1 MMGFTSFNM
10 RFKSI
15 WRRFA
20 YLIVITSA
28 VFIMLI
34 WIISTQSEKQA
45 LKDSIDE
52 ELNTILDETA
62 ISLIAPLWNY
72 DLNYM
77 EIQADILLKRPTISS
92 ITIADNIRGVILDK
106 SDSIGKTNGYII
118 YYGEKPI
125 LKNNVEIGTLKI
137 GVSSLPF
144 EEKSRADFNSR
155 IMMLL
160 METSIFA
167 LLIILI
173 SYTITKPL
181 KKLENELID
190 FADGNYSKVITVT
203 SNDEI
208 GRLSKTFNSMARK
221 IEESNDELKSLNQ
234 SLENKLQERTYEL
247 RETNEFLKDALS
259 KSQQIQAELTLK
271 NEELENAMEK
281 LQYANRQI
289 IEATKSSL
297 TSQLIAGVAHE
308 IKTPVGLILTT
319 NSFVIHELEEFKDKF
334 ENGDIRKSD
343 LTSFLNL
350 LDEASQNISRNLGNT
365 ISLISNFKEVAVD
378 QTSQR
383 KRSFNLNYYLSEII
397 SNLKPVFKHTPYIIN
412 VNCPLDII
420 IDSYPGAYS
429 QIITNLIMNSLKHGF
444 GDRDYGTITI
454 DVTTRDDYICID
466 YKDDG
471 KGISSKYISNI
482 FTPFFS
488 TSHNKGGSGLGL
500 SVIKNLVDKTL
511 QGSITCESDTDK
523 GVHFI
528 IKLPSIIDEVG
539 DNFN

>member
-28 VFIMLI
+28 VFVMLI

>member
-1 MMGFTSFNM
+1 MMGFTSFNI

-15 WRRFA
+15 WRRFV

-28 VFIMLI
+28 IFVMII
-34 WIISTQSEKQA
+34 WLISTQSEKQV
-45 LKDSIDE
+45 LKNSIDE
-52 ELNTILDETA
+52 ELKTILDETT

-77 EIQADILLKRPTISS
+77 EIQADILLKRPTITS
-92 ITIADNIRGVILDK
+92 ITIADNIRGIILDK
-106 SDSIGKTNGYII
+106 SDTINITEGNTI

-125 LKNNVEIGTLKI
+125 LKNNVEIGTLKV

-144 EEKSRADFNSR
+144 EEKSRSDLNSR

-181 KKLENELID
+181 KTLENELID
-190 FADGNYSKVITVT
+190 FAGGNYSKVITVT

-208 GRLSKTFNSMARK
+208 GRLSQTFNFMARK
-221 IEESNDELKSLNQ
+221 IEEANDELKSLNQ

-259 KSQQIQAELTLK
+259 KSQQIQAELTVK

-297 TSQLIAGVAHE
+297 TSQLIASVAHE

-397 SNLKPVFKHTPYIIN
+397 SNLKPVFKHTPYKIN
-412 VNCPLDII
+412 VDCPLDIVL
-420 IDSYPGAYS
+420 DSYPGAYS
-429 QIITNLIMNSLKHGF
+429 QIVTNLMMNSLKHGF
-444 GDRDYGTITI
+444 GGRDHGTITI
-454 DVTTRDDYICID
+454 DVTTRDDYIFID

-471 KGISSKYISNI
+471 KGISSKYIANI

-500 SVIKNLVDKTL
+500 SVIKNLVDNTL
-511 QGSITCESDTDK
+511 QGSITCESDIDK

-528 IKLPSIIDEVG
+528 IELPSVIDDIN